1 MIAAPI
7 IEEPGG
13 KEAAPEVIPAADA
26 LISGKAVKA
35 LKMAVFGLVIGA
47 VGFAAGLGVNV
58 REVAKGYI
66 EEFDGNH
73 PAGIMAAIRV
83 LADIDT
89 QCRESNANTRE
100 ILNVL
105 KEQQE

>member
-1 MIAAPI
+1 MLAAPI

-13 KEAAPEVIPAADA
+13 KEAAPEVIPAQT
-26 LISGKAVKA
+26 LRSGKAVKA
-35 LKMAVFGLVIGA
+35 LKIGIFCLVSSA

-73 PAGIMAAIRV
+73 PVGIMAAIRV

-89 QCRESNANTRE
+89 QCRESNANTQE
-100 ILNVL
+100 ILQIL
-105 KEQQE
+105 KKQQE